1 MKIFG
6 SLRTLKTLGTVK
18 TISSF
23 ALLGLMSFAQ
33 AESFSGIGA
42 FLQPAND
49 QKVVV
54 HGVVNNGPAQKAG
67 LQSGDTLISANGQ
80 SLVGISVE
88 AVTGFVRGPSGS
100 VVDLQVVN
108 SSGYKEVSILRIPI
122 TVTPVTGS
130 ENQELSLQQIK
141 SSAIVNGANAYGILG
156 VYSNGKALQQGLVVN
171 KDLNVVVISTEG
183 SAPTLIP
190 NAQQAQVVDIQ
201 GRVDQAQTAELSTQ
215 VGSATSLL
223 KIK

>member
-1 MKIFG
+1 MKFFG
-6 SLRTLKTLGTVK
+6 SLRTLGTAKTL
-18 TISSF
+18 SSF

-88 AVTGFVRGPSGS
+88 SVTALVRGPSGS
-100 VVDLQVVN
+100 TVDLEVAN
-108 SSGYKEVSILRIPI
+108 TSGYKQVSVSRIPI

-141 SSAIVNGANAYGILG
+141 SSAVVNGANAYGILG
-156 VYSNGKALQQGLVVN
+156 VYSHGVALKQGLVLN

-183 SAPTLIP
+183 SAPVLAS
-190 NAQQAQVVDIQ
+190 NSQQTQVVDVQ
-201 GRVDQAQTAELSTQ
+201 GRVDQSLTQ
-215 VGSATSLL
+215 VGSIQSLL